1 MPHRTAQHPRWRPGA
16 QDKAGSGRK
25 TSWRISV
32 MKRAI
37 LAGGLCA
44 AAPTCCAT
52 AGAQTLTEVTATR
65 RVHHAPATSGTST
78 ALGARDTIMRHLPQ
92 PKTNGGDGWG
102 KGSDTRT
109 HATGGFKTRP
119 TTSSPAQR
127 TASAKGWAKGK
138 GWARA

>member
-1 MPHRTAQHPRWRPGA
+1 
-16 QDKAGSGRK
+16 
-25 TSWRISV
+25 

-37 LAGGLCA
+37 LAGWLCA
-44 AAPTCCAT
+44 AALTCCAT
-52 AGAQTLTEVTATR
+52 AGAQTLTDVTATLG
-65 RVHHAPATSGTST
+65 VHHDLATTST
-78 ALGARDTIMRHLPQ
+78 SSALGARDTIMRHLPQ

-138 GWARA
+138 GWARATDNHQNRPTNRR